1 MADEEARA
9 IWEALTPEQR
19 EELLK
24 AAQELAQEM
33 AKAFREL
40 TESIREAI
48 LTLIDSAFD
57 AFDAVQKAIEDA
69 EIDVQPR
76 KHWKPV
82 KNTVPRYMCVQRRIT
97 PRARSCC

>member
-1 MADEEARA
+1 MTDEEAQV
-9 IWEALTPEQR
+9 IWETPTPEQR
-19 EELLK
+19 EALVK
-24 AAQELAQEM
+24 VAQEV
-33 AKAFREL
+33 AKAFQEL

-48 LTLIDSAFD
+48 LTLIDSVFD
-57 AFDAVQKAIEDA
+57 AFDAVQKAIDDA
-69 EIDVQPR
+69 EIDEKQR